1 MRELRAASSD
11 TFGHFGLR
19 LSLVERLVRDKRRTD
34 IPTFSHKL

>member
-19 LSLVERLVRDKRRTD
+19 LSLVGRLVRDKRRTD